1 MQSTLL
7 ISMPMIYHGTAV
19 VDLKTEAQTDLGD
32 NHAIT
37 LVTYSMRHCEFL
49 VDHFF
54 TGHKIK
60 PYLNID
66 TSNPKLPGGIFLDV
80 LLTKPVTLSD
90 DDIIMVVELSQ
101 DCMVPPTRTIERV
114 IYGNTFSQNDNASRM
129 LKDTFDRTGH
139 FHLAIGAWSNR
150 TQRVLVHENA
160 EAFRGDT
167 LYTLP
172 QDEFEKMV
180 RELPEKPW

>member
-1 MQSTLL
+1 
-7 ISMPMIYHGTAV
+7 MPMIYHGTAV
-19 VDLKTEAQTDLGD
+19 EDLKTEIQTDLGD
-32 NHAIT
+32 NHALT
-37 LVTYSMRHCEFL
+37 LVTYSIRHCEFL

-54 TGHKIK
+54 KGHKIK

-66 TSNPKLPGGIFLDV
+66 LSDPDLAGGIFLDV
-80 LLTKPVTLSD
+80 LLKKPMKLSD

-101 DCMVPPTRTIERV
+101 DCLVPPTRRIERV
-114 IYGNTFSQNDNASRM
+114 IFGNTFSQNSNASRM

-139 FHLAIGAWSNR
+139 FHVAIGAWSNR
-150 TQRVLVHENA
+150 TQRVLIHEDA
-160 EAFRGDT
+160 EAFKGDI

-172 QDEFEKMV
+172 QNEFEKMI